1 MNHVSGAEGI
11 APVVVERPDCAEWNG
26 AREDLERKTGQG
38 MKEEEKMRFEKR
50 MRRSRRRRMNF
61 LESGS

>member
-26 AREDLERKTGQG
+26 AREDLERKTGRG
-38 MKEEEKMRFEKR
+38 VKGEEKMRFR
-50 MRRSRRRRMNF
+50 TVGVGVGIGVRVGF
-61 LESGS
+61 VL